1 MTESEVLFQISNIVD
16 GHLSFAFAQEQIA
29 LLLEKQVGGK
39 GVFINDSGMPDAAR
53 LLDSFSQPYRSMFT
67 VDLRDAGESVG
78 KVTLLFAS
86 DRFQGSLPQRLSI
99 FVGEQLG
106 MLLAR
111 TRLAERHEEL
121 KREIA
126 VIEEDLSTRKLMQ
139 RAEGLLIARRGL
151 LAISARRWIEQQSQK
166 TGLSKNEV
174 ADRVVTYYRA
184 TGLVEQKIA

>member
-1 MTESEVLFQISNIVD
+1 MTESEVLFQISNIVN
-16 GHLSFAFAQEQIA
+16 GHLSFPRAQEQIA
-29 LLLEKQVGGK
+29 LVLEKEVCGK
-39 GVFINDSGMPDAAR
+39 GLFIDHAGTPDAAR

-67 VDLRDAGESVG
+67 VDLRDAGESLG

-86 DRFQGSLPQRLSI
+86 DRFHGSLPQRIST

-111 TRLAERHEEL
+111 TRLAERRREL

-126 VIEEDLSTRKLMQ
+126 AMEADLCTRKLMQ

-151 LAISARRWIEQQSQK
+151 LAISARRWIAQQSQK
-166 TGLSKNEV
+166 TGLSINEV
-174 ADRVVTYYRA
+174 ADRVVAYYQA
-184 TGLVEQKIA
+184 TGLLEQKIA